1 LCGDSFFLLKKDT
14 RVKTKKTND
23 IKEQAPNVVKMNVL
37 GVNIVESFAT
47 LKEAVDAAFKAY
59 SEEYKN
65 SIVYDYFGTSS
76 FSFNGTCL
84 RAW

>member
-1 LCGDSFFLLKKDT
+1 
-14 RVKTKKTND
+14 
-23 IKEQAPNVVKMNVL
+23 MNVL

-65 SIVYDYFGTSS
+65 SIV
-76 FSFNGTCL
+76 
-84 RAW
+84 